1 MMEPSPEKADT
12 HHEVVTPA
20 PPANQIG
27 DTGVTK
33 LSSEDVNFV
42 DDDDYDD
49 GAASILPLPPYSGI
63 PSTFGDQHIEPS
75 SLTMATPPPPPP
87 VQVNDSLDLEW
98 NVQSSFD
105 MPDKLCQEI
114 QSAVDAA
121 ATRLATAAVPPTPL
135 ANGLQETDT
144 TAELLLIME
153 VVIGDGRTES
163 IQVREGDEAEALA
176 ATFALVHSLDPDV
189 VPTLTAHISEQIRS
203 IRPIPLTRHPS
214 SKPQHN
220 PPPAT
225 EKERSYNALRDKFGK
240 SSSKST
246 FDLVKTTT
254 PSPKGGPT
262 ARRGQPPASERLYA
276 LAQAQREW
284 RARAQKKREDEVTK
298 ELADKRLQLADKTKL
313 LVANRTNGQY
323 RSIGERL
330 YGEAVSENARRKKL
344 ADARSVEKAHADLIG
359 DDQADWMC
367 PKCACSNR
375 YQDAK
380 CQHSVG
386 PVPKPTMFQPTLL
399 SKENKKPVPNATLV
413 LRRQKHEEVAKTE
426 YNQRHPF
433 APQVNPTSTDLV
445 KDKRT
450 GATTHLTLYAD
461 ADARRTRQKDHEA
474 AYLAQFSFRP
484 NIGINAFVAP
494 PASKDALVQRLA
506 IEDQQKLA
514 QSRAKL
520 FEKYGAAKD
529 PATGR
534 PYFTP
539 ETGRGPQF
547 ARNDT
552 NLPIGTFLYQSRRE
566 FDEIHRQLR
575 QADSDAL
582 RDHRTQSFV
591 SKTSKMHLKA
601 RKVKSFDRIFKLLQ
615 QASTSTATVE
625 KDESLLDPTLLQ
637 MDTLSLELGHVALS
651 LFDTCG
657 WVPIPKDNFYAC
669 MESTLA
675 QCRHLTHT
683 QVLFFGDK
691 QTPVQSSPSHAIPT
705 TKERADAADDQ
716 ELTLHP
722 KICAKSHQMV
732 TKNTGRKKVFES
744 LYNVHATYAAKRKQR
759 EAKLEKENA
768 KTCTFR
774 PQLCKQSFHDMY
786 ARLPDDQADDMD
798 YVVLSTARPFEI
810 VDMYIAE
817 LYLMLAMEGQHN
829 ALKTY
834 RLPDASRILQR
845 VPYKQ
850 RGSTSLPFPH
860 NELWLLE
867 VLCHS
872 ILEQPSVSSDE
883 SSKLF
888 TFCDG
893 FSTQLAASRPD
904 LRMYFVLLHVLLL
917 FRTGDVVR
925 AGPLVQEL
933 ETLTQQYPTLLP
945 STWRHLPALLHLQV
959 NAYYNPTAAISMSSS
974 LLSALQS
981 DARDS
986 PPFLWFDAHLTICHL
1001 LDAQGRYGEVGH
1013 LATELLRV
1021 VDLPNVARSGRHT
1034 SMRTA
1039 VHILLAKYAHAVNCM
1054 DDAINHVN
1062 AAFALILEDTPQWPQ
1077 LSDVHL
1083 MHMMGLLEVATAISC
1098 FPLPKAGAPP
1108 AVVQPFFP
1116 DDNLLEFAAGVLR
1129 DTNLRALIYNGPSK
1143 EVRAK
1148 WLWGTQCLGLVGTYP
1163 DMDTLRSY
1171 MLSVLQDCLELS
1183 TSSINCSNITAEIM
1197 VLFGPKLIEFGRLD
1211 EGERTLTNALKI
1223 AMHTKNLKLQVQ
1235 IMIEVHA
1242 SCGRKDQVKAQS
1254 VVADKFAKKLESLA
1268 RKVDRALENHA
1279 VHTQLLTWKVQETST

>member
-1 MMEPSPEKADT
+1 MADDFEDWLTDAKHEFMMEPSPEKADT

-98 NVQSSFD
+98 NIQSSFD

-121 ATRLATAAVPPTPL
+121 ATRLATAAVPSTPL

-203 IRPIPLTRHPS
+203 IRPVPLTRHPS

-359 DDQADWMC
+359 DDHADWMC

-386 PVPKPTMFQPTLL
+386 PVVIPAPPAATTSSRSSQPITNKSSTKSKDPITATTIRVCGQPKPTMFQPTLL

-552 NLPIGTFLYQSRRE
+552 NLPI
-566 FDEIHRQLR
+566 
-575 QADSDAL
+575 ADANL
-582 RDHRTQSFV
+582 MR
-591 SKTSKMHLKA
+591 
-601 RKVKSFDRIFKLLQ
+601 
-615 QASTSTATVE
+615 STANFGKRTR
-625 KDESLLDPTLLQ
+625 TLCG
-637 MDTLSLELGHVALS
+637 TTARRALS
-651 LFDTCG
+651 
-657 WVPIPKDNFYAC
+657 PK
-669 MESTLA
+669 
-675 QCRHLTHT
+675 R
-683 QVLFFGDK
+683 
-691 QTPVQSSPSHAIPT
+691 
-705 TKERADAADDQ
+705 
-716 ELTLHP
+716 
-722 KICAKSHQMV
+722 
-732 TKNTGRKKVFES
+732 RK
-744 LYNVHATYAAKRKQR
+744 
-759 EAKLEKENA
+759 
-768 KTCTFR
+768 CT
-774 PQLCKQSFHDMY
+774 
-786 ARLPDDQADDMD
+786 
-798 YVVLSTARPFEI
+798 
-810 VDMYIAE
+810 
-817 LYLMLAMEGQHN
+817 
-829 ALKTY
+829 
-834 RLPDASRILQR
+834 
-845 VPYKQ
+845 
-850 RGSTSLPFPH
+850 
-860 NELWLLE
+860 
-867 VLCHS
+867 
-872 ILEQPSVSSDE
+872 
-883 SSKLF
+883 
-888 TFCDG
+888 
-893 FSTQLAASRPD
+893 
-904 LRMYFVLLHVLLL
+904 
-917 FRTGDVVR
+917 
-925 AGPLVQEL
+925 
-933 ETLTQQYPTLLP
+933 
-945 STWRHLPALLHLQV
+945 
-959 NAYYNPTAAISMSSS
+959 
-974 LLSALQS
+974 
-981 DARDS
+981 
-986 PPFLWFDAHLTICHL
+986 
-1001 LDAQGRYGEVGH
+1001 
-1013 LATELLRV
+1013 
-1021 VDLPNVARSGRHT
+1021 
-1034 SMRTA
+1034 
-1039 VHILLAKYAHAVNCM
+1039 
-1054 DDAINHVN
+1054 
-1062 AAFALILEDTPQWPQ
+1062 
-1077 LSDVHL
+1077 
-1083 MHMMGLLEVATAISC
+1083 
-1098 FPLPKAGAPP
+1098 
-1108 AVVQPFFP
+1108 
-1116 DDNLLEFAAGVLR
+1116 
-1129 DTNLRALIYNGPSK
+1129 
-1143 EVRAK
+1143 
-1148 WLWGTQCLGLVGTYP
+1148 
-1163 DMDTLRSY
+1163 
-1171 MLSVLQDCLELS
+1171 
-1183 TSSINCSNITAEIM
+1183 
-1197 VLFGPKLIEFGRLD
+1197 
-1211 EGERTLTNALKI
+1211 
-1223 AMHTKNLKLQVQ
+1223 
-1235 IMIEVHA
+1235 
-1242 SCGRKDQVKAQS
+1242 
-1254 VVADKFAKKLESLA
+1254 
-1268 RKVDRALENHA
+1268 
-1279 VHTQLLTWKVQETST
+1279 